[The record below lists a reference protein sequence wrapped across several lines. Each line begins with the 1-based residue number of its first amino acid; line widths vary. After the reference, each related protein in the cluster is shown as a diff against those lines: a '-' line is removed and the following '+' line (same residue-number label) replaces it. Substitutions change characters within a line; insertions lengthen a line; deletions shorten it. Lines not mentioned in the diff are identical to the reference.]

1 MAHPAGAAI
10 LMVAACPATCRS
22 VLGALLDAC
31 GGMTSLDWLDIDAIS
46 MAHDAVRSPA
56 NSEK

>member
-10 LMVAACPATCRS
+10 LMVAACRATCRS

-31 GGMTSLDWLDIDAIS
+31 SGMTSLAWPDIDAIS
-46 MAHDAVRSPA
+46 TARDAARSG
-56 NSEK
+56 KL